1 MYVFNFFNEF
11 ISTKVPHKGAV
22 IKIEIYKTVRNN
34 FQLFLA
40 HVFLQPEYSV

>member
-1 MYVFNFFNEF
+1 MHVFSFIRF

-22 IKIEIYKTVRNN
+22 IEIRIYKTVKKN

-40 HVFLQPEYSV
+40 HDFLQSKYSV